1 MRRHRPD
8 DFGNVMALIHAGIRG
23 KPIGEDGRAKGRVRG
38 DEIFQGLAA
47 IIADQ
52 RQPDATG
59 LAAFDALDSA
69 DDEDFP
75 VVTAALTARDRIVFR
90 PEGDAGLVDLDH
102 PRQWISIGIHHGFP
116 QLVQEQPRRLVG
128 ADPEFPLELQG
139 GNAVGMGRDEMRGD
153 EPCAQ
158 RQMCPVHDRAGGNR
172 GLPAAR
178 GAFERPRLRLQL
190 PTLPRLTARADEAIG
205 PTPPLE
211 PVSAGVVVGKARH
224 ELLERWRAVVL
235 PTADL

>member
-90 PEGDAGLVDLDH
+90 PEGDAGLVDINH
-102 PRQWISIGIHHGFP
+102 PRQWISIGIDHGFP

-128 ADPEFPLELQG
+128 ADPELPLG
-139 GNAVGMGRDEMRGD
+139 VAGRKRRWNGSRRD
-153 EPCAQ
+153 
-158 RQMCPVHDRAGGNR
+158 
-172 GLPAAR
+172 AR
-178 GAFERPRLRLQL
+178 R
-190 PTLPRLTARADEAIG
+190 
-205 PTPPLE
+205 
-211 PVSAGVVVGKARH
+211 
-224 ELLERWRAVVL
+224 
-235 PTADL
+235 